1 MAGDDAPLII
11 AYDGSEVAKAAVRQ
25 AAELFPERPA
35 VLVTVWE
42 PGLAMMSLGT
52 STLSV
57 ATPMPPA
64 PETVEAVD
72 QVQREHATRVA
83 GEGAELARSLGL
95 AAEPH
100 AVADEVD
107 VADTVLDLARER
119 GAAAVAIGSHGISGL
134 RKRLLG
140 GVSRKLIEHSELPV
154 LVMRREASGGDART
168 TAD

>member
-1 MAGDDAPLII
+1 MARDDAPLII
-11 AYDGSEVAKAAVRQ
+11 SYDGSEVAKAAVRH
-25 AAELFPERPA
+25 AAELFPGRPA

-42 PGLAMMSLGT
+42 PGLAVLPIDSAELLGP
-52 STLSV
+52 
-57 ATPMPPA
+57 TPIPPD

-72 QVQREHATRVA
+72 RGQRDHATRVA

-107 VADTVLDLARER
+107 VADTVLHLARER
-119 GAAAVAIGSHGISGL
+119 EAAAVVLGSHGISGL

-140 GVSRKLIEHSELPV
+140 GVSRKLIEHSQLPV
-154 LVMRREASGGDART
+154 LVIRGDEKGEHART